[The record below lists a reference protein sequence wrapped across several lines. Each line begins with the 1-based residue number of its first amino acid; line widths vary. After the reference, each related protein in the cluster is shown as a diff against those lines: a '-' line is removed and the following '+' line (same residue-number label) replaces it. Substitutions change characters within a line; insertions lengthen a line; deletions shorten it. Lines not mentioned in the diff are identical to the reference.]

1 LSENLYLFNK
11 INKPGRYSLSDIKY
25 LHALFTRY
33 KIYSPADIKKYY
45 INQNV
50 PFYIKLVIIL
60 FKYHPV
66 EIMKRVNIFLTR
78 NVNRIA
84 EKKNKNKA
92 KKSYAQCGEDIIIKH
107 IFSYLNI
114 VNPTYLDIGAHHP
127 TYLSNTYLLYLDGGT
142 GVCIEPDPTLY
153 KNIVKVRPNDI
164 CLDIGITTS
173 KNKTAK
179 FYVMNEKSLNTF
191 SYSEAKRFEKYGN
204 KKITK
209 ILKISVK
216 SINEIIRKYFKKTP
230 NLISI
235 DIEGL
240 DLSVLKSLN
249 YKLYRPEVII
259 AETLTYSE
267 DNKETKIKEISDF
280 VESMGYFIY
289 ADTYI
294 NTIFVEKKS
303 WNNRK

>member
-1 LSENLYLFNK
+1 
-11 INKPGRYSLSDIKY
+11 
-25 LHALFTRY
+25 
-33 KIYSPADIKKYY
+33 
-45 INQNV
+45 
-50 PFYIKLVIIL
+50 
-60 FKYHPV
+60 
-66 EIMKRVNIFLTR
+66 
-78 NVNRIA
+78 
-84 EKKNKNKA
+84 
-92 KKSYAQCGEDIIIKH
+92 
-107 IFSYLNI
+107 
-114 VNPTYLDIGAHHP
+114 
-127 TYLSNTYLLYLDGGT
+127 
-142 GVCIEPDPTLY
+142 
-153 KNIVKVRPNDI
+153 
-164 CLDIGITTS
+164 
-173 KNKTAK
+173 
-179 FYVMNEKSLNTF
+179 MNEKSLNTF